1 MKNEV
6 YVFLKLNEING
17 LIEIILNIK
26 RFIFIKVFLYDLHDD
41 FWMQI
46 LFSKDCKKNSIIWK
60 LCIINSKNLK
70 NHKDRFN

>member
-41 FWMQI
+41 F
-46 LFSKDCKKNSIIWK
+46 
-60 LCIINSKNLK
+60 
-70 NHKDRFN
+70 